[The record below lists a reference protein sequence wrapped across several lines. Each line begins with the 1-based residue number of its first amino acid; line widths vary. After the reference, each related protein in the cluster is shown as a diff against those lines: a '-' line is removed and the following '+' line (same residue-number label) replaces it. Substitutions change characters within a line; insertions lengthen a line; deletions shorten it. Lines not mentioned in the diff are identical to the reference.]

1 MLLQCL
7 NPSSSTTGPQ
17 HLLPPYPPSPPTP
30 TSPTPT
36 TTATHPSMASA
47 AAAAAA
53 AATLYGSSIL
63 PSICMQNVFL
73 HYQKLMAECQTLGLN
88 KLSPYSPTTTAT
100 STVLASP
107 AKSEKFDEEPHP
119 LDLCTTN
126 TNKMLVNNNNKT
138 SVKTSIWSPASSC
151 EEENEMRES
160 GNGNNPLVC
169 HTCHRQFGSPTK
181 LELHYRKVHHITHQT
196 LASDSSSPGSKS
208 SRKERIFKCEQCG
221 KCFKRSSTLS
231 THLLIHS
238 DTRPYPCQYC
248 GKRFHQ
254 KSDMKK
260 HTYIHTGEKPH
271 KCAVCAKAF
280 SQSSNLITHMRKHS
294 GYKPFACG
302 ICEKRFQRKVDL
314 RRHRDSQHETNPTTL
329 VPTIKQE

>member
-1 MLLQCL
+1 M
-7 NPSSSTTGPQ
+7 
-17 HLLPPYPPSPPTP
+17 LPPYPPSPPTP

-53 AATLYGSSIL
+53 AATLYGSSKL

-208 SRKERIFKCEQCG
+208 SRKERIFKVKLLFLYG
-221 KCFKRSSTLS
+221 FFGSTLIRVLFGGG
-231 THLLIHS
+231 T
-238 DTRPYPCQYC
+238 
-248 GKRFHQ
+248 
-254 KSDMKK
+254 
-260 HTYIHTGEKPH
+260 
-271 KCAVCAKAF
+271 
-280 SQSSNLITHMRKHS
+280 RKHFFMVS
-294 GYKPFACG
+294 MSFRFFCFFFSSF
-302 ICEKRFQRKVDL
+302 CENGRKCIALLLYSSV
-314 RRHRDSQHETNPTTL
+314 SYE
-329 VPTIKQE
+329 

>member
-1 MLLQCL
+1 MYIVYGGTHFIELYNASIKRRPPLLKLTHIKLVTPKEIDYKIHRTNRYLQRKKSKYL
-7 NPSSSTTGPQ
+7 HKLLLSTLGIYTYFIFTGPQ

-36 TTATHPSMASA
+36 TTATHPSMASAA

-208 SRKERIFKCEQCG
+208 SRKERIFKV
-221 KCFKRSSTLS
+221 K
-231 THLLIHS
+231 LLFLYGFF
-238 DTRPYPCQYC
+238 RQQYSYTS
-248 GKRFHQ
+248 FIWWWH
-254 KSDMKK
+254 
-260 HTYIHTGEKPH
+260 
-271 KCAVCAKAF
+271 AKTF
-280 SQSSNLITHMRKHS
+280 LY
-294 GYKPFACG
+294 G
-302 ICEKRFQRKVDL
+302 
-314 RRHRDSQHETNPTTL
+314 QHEFQIFL
-329 VPTIKQE
+329 LFFLFFL